1 MSYLPK
7 FVIPEHEEEYY
18 ELYDIQLDT
27 FAALLRKTAL
37 SLFPGYKLDQLTP
50 KSLEV
55 LNDITRSI
63 IYDVNDRFEDKYPQ
77 YKEESDI
84 FVPRAH
90 IKETMLEALK
100 EFND

>member
-1 MSYLPK
+1 MSYLPQ
-7 FVIPEHEEEYY
+7 FVTPEHEEEYHDIF
-18 ELYDIQLDT
+18 DIQLST
-27 FAALLRKTAL
+27 FSDLLHKVREE
-37 SLFPGYKLDQLTP
+37 LFPGIGFENLTP
-50 KSLEV
+50 KNLEV
-55 LNDITRSI
+55 INDITRSL

-84 FVPRAH
+84 FVSRTN

>member
-7 FVIPEHEEEYY
+7 FVTPEHEEEYY
-18 ELYDIQLDT
+18 ELFDIQLST
-27 FAALLRKTAL
+27 FSDLLDKVRETL
-37 SLFPGYKLDQLTP
+37 YPGYDFAHLTP

-55 LNDITRSI
+55 INDMTRSLT
-63 IYDVNDRFEDKYPQ
+63 YDVNDRFEDKYPQ

-84 FVPRAH
+84 FVSRTN